1 MKKKIDKSSTHCPM
15 RSHLKH
21 MIWSWRGVLIAAP
34 TAAVIVL
41 LLRLSGALQFLEWG
55 AFDLF
60 LRLAPV
66 ESPDPR
72 IVIVGIDEAD
82 VRNQNWPLSDAIMA
96 KLLAKIKQ
104 QQPRA
109 IGLDIARDLPVADG
123 QADLTKIFKTTPN
136 LFGVEKLPDLN
147 SSGKVASNERINP
160 SPVLKQLNQIAA
172 ANLVFDDDAKVR
184 RGLLS
189 LESPNQELMLGL
201 GLQTALIY
209 LNAEANV
216 TDPEAVN
223 PKRFEPDNGGYVRA
237 DSGGH
242 QLLINYRRNAQPFPT
257 VSMTEVMEDRIPQDL
272 MRDRIVLVGVT
283 AISIKD
289 TFITP
294 LDVGTQTPGVI
305 IHAHIASQ
313 LISGAMDGRTYIKTW
328 SEPWEW
334 LWIIAWTFLGA
345 TPVWIW
351 RHGSSTDQKQGM
363 LLLLRSLSI
372 FLLVSLLVGS
382 SYIAFF
388 SGWWLPIVPTLLGFG
403 GGMAI
408 ALGYVARTAA
418 EIRAQFGRYLTDTVV
433 ASLLENPE
441 GLKFGGER
449 REVSILMCDL
459 RGFSSI
465 SERLPP
471 EEVVKILNIFLGRMT
486 DIINEYQGTIDEFIG
501 DAILAIFGAPIQKPD
516 DATRA
521 VACAV
526 AMQSAMEVVNAE
538 IKQLNLPAIAMG
550 IGINTGEVVVGN
562 IGSQTRAKYAIVG
575 SHVNL
580 TSRIESYTI
589 GGQILISE
597 STYLKAGDV
606 IQTYGNMQVEPKG
619 VKQPITIY
627 DVSGVAGTYNIFLRS
642 HEDKLTL
649 LEYPISVRYRV
660 LEDKH
665 LDNAMFV
672 GRLIKLSDNE
682 AELEAGQALPI
693 LSNIRIHVT
702 ELANSTNLADPATQT
717 FAEHEIYAKVLDKQ
731 VDSPDHSY
739 IHFTSM
745 PSEATVWISK
755 ILGK

>member
-1 MKKKIDKSSTHCPM
+1 M

-21 MIWSWRGVLIAAP
+21 IIWSWRGILITAP
-34 TAAVIVL
+34 TAAAVVL

-60 LRLAPV
+60 LRLAPQ
-66 ESPDPR
+66 ELTDPR
-72 IVIVGIDEAD
+72 IAIVAIDESD
-82 VRNQNWPLSDAIMA
+82 VRKQNWPLSDAILA
-96 KLLAKIKQ
+96 KLLTKIKQ
-104 QQPRA
+104 QQPRV
-109 IGLDIARDLPVADG
+109 IGLDIARDLPVPEG
-123 QADLTKIFKTTPN
+123 QAYLTKVFSTTPN

-147 SSGKVASNERINP
+147 SSGKLASNERINP
-160 SPVLKQLNQIAA
+160 SPVLKRLNQVAA

-189 LESPNQELMLGL
+189 LEDSNQELMLGL
-201 GLQTALIY
+201 GLQMALVY
-209 LNAEANV
+209 LNAESNVANP
-216 TDPEAVN
+216 DAVN
-223 PKRFEPDNGGYVRA
+223 PERFAANDGGYVRA

-242 QLLINYRRNAQPFPT
+242 QLLINYRRNAQPFPI
-257 VSMTEVMEDRIPQDL
+257 VSMTEVMEDRIPKDF
-272 MRDRIVLVGVT
+272 MRDRIVFVGVT
-283 AISIKD
+283 AISLKD

-294 LDVGTQTPGVI
+294 LDVGSQTPGVT

-313 LISGAMDGRTYIKTW
+313 LLSGVMDGRTYIKTW

-334 LWIIAWTFLGA
+334 LWIITWTFLGA

-351 RHGSSTDQKQGM
+351 RHESSSTKKKQGI
-363 LLLLRSLSI
+363 LFFISFLRPISL
-372 FLLVSLLVGS
+372 FLLARLLVGS
-382 SYIAFF
+382 CYVAFL
-388 SGWWLPIVPTLLGFG
+388 SGWWLPIVPSLLGFG

-418 EIRAQFGRYLTDTVV
+418 EIRAQFGRYLTDAVV
-433 ASLLENPE
+433 SSLLENPE

-459 RGFSSI
+459 RGFSST

-486 DIINEYQGTIDEFIG
+486 DIINQYQGTIDEFIG
-501 DAILAIFGAPIQKPD
+501 DAILAIFGAPIQQPD
-516 DATRA
+516 DAARA

-526 AMQSAMEVVNAE
+526 AMQSAMEEVNAA
-538 IKQLNLPAIAMG
+538 ITQLDLPAIAMG

-580 TSRIESYTI
+580 TSRIESYTV

-597 STYLKAGDV
+597 STYLKSGDIV
-606 IQTYGNMQVEPKG
+606 QTYGNMRVEPKG

-627 DVSGVAGTYNIFLRS
+627 DVSGVAGVYNLFLRS
-642 HEDKLTL
+642 RDRKLTL
-649 LEYPISVRYRV
+649 LEHPILVQYRV

-665 LDNAMFV
+665 IDDSMFV
-672 GRLIKLSDNE
+672 GKLIKLSDIA
-682 AELEAGQALPI
+682 AELEVEYALQP
-693 LSNIRIHVT
+693 LSNIRIHIAD
-702 ELANSTNLADPATQT
+702 LANSTIPTNTKVHSASDY
-717 FAEHEIYAKVLDKQ
+717 EIYAKVMDKK
-731 VDSPDHSY
+731 VDSPNCSY
-739 IHFTSM
+739 IHFTNI
-745 PSEATVWISK
+745 PPEASVWMKK
-755 ILGK
+755 ILELNLRLS

>member
-1 MKKKIDKSSTHCPM
+1 LKHNYTLAM

-21 MIWSWRGVLIAAP
+21 IIWSWRGILIAAP
-34 TAAVIVL
+34 TAAAISL
-41 LLRLSGALQFLEWG
+41 LLRFSGALQFLEWG

-60 LRLAPV
+60 LRLAPT
-66 ESPDPR
+66 ESVDPR
-72 IVIVGIDEAD
+72 IVIVGIDESD
-82 VRNQNWPLSDAIMA
+82 VRNQNWPISDAIMA
-96 KLLAKIKQ
+96 RLLTKIKQ
-104 QQPRA
+104 QQPRV
-109 IGLDIARDLPVADG
+109 IGLDIARDLPVAEG
-123 QADLTKIFKTTPN
+123 QADLTKIFRTTPN
-136 LFGVEKLPDLN
+136 LFGVEKLPDRN

-160 SPVLKQLNQIAA
+160 SPVLKQLNQVAA

-184 RGLLS
+184 RSLLS
-189 LESPNQELMLGL
+189 LESPNQEVMLGL

-216 TDPEAVN
+216 TNPDAVN
-223 PKRFEPDNGGYVRA
+223 PRRFELNDGGYVRA

-242 QLLINYRRNAQPFPT
+242 QLLINYRRNTQPFRI
-257 VSMTEVMEDRIPQDL
+257 VSMTEVIEDRIPQDL
-272 MRDRIVLVGVT
+272 MRSRIVLVGVT

-345 TPVWIW
+345 TPIWMW
-351 RHGSSTDQKQGM
+351 RHGSIGTNQKHVM
-363 LLLLRSLSI
+363 LRSMLSS
-372 FLLVSLLVGS
+372 LSVSLLGGVLIGT
-382 SYIAFF
+382 SYMAFL

-403 GGMAI
+403 GGIAI
-408 ALGYVARTAA
+408 ALAYVARTAA

-486 DIINEYQGTIDEFIG
+486 DIINQYQGTIDEFIG
-501 DAILAIFGAPIQKPD
+501 DAILAIFGAPIQQPD

-526 AMQSAMEVVNAE
+526 AMQRAMEAVNAE
-538 IKQLNLPAIAMG
+538 ITQLNLPAIAMG

-606 IQTYGNMQVEPKG
+606 VQTYGNMQVEPKG
-619 VKQPITIY
+619 VKQPIAIY

-642 HEDKLTL
+642 HENALIL
-649 LEYPISVRYRV
+649 LEHPISVRYRV

-682 AELEAGQALPI
+682 AELEAGQALSP
-693 LSNIRIHVT
+693 LSNIRIHIT

-717 FAEHEIYAKVLDKQ
+717 FAEYEIYAKVLDKQ
-731 VDSPDHSY
+731 VDSSEHSY

-745 PSEATVWISK
+745 PPEATVWISK

>member
-1 MKKKIDKSSTHCPM
+1 M

-21 MIWSWRGVLIAAP
+21 IIWSWRGILIAAP
-34 TAAVIVL
+34 TAAAIML
-41 LLRLSGALQFLEWG
+41 LLRFSGALQFLEWG

-60 LRLAPV
+60 LRLAPT
-66 ESPDPR
+66 ESVDPR
-72 IVIVGIDEAD
+72 IAIVAIDESD
-82 VRNQNWPLSDAIMA
+82 VRKQNWPLSDAIMA
-96 KLLAKIKQ
+96 KLLTKIKQ

-109 IGLDIARDLPVADG
+109 IGLDIARDLPVPEG
-123 QADLTKIFKTTPN
+123 QADLTKVLSTTPN
-136 LFGVEKLPDLN
+136 LFGVEKLPDRD

-160 SPVLKQLNQIAA
+160 SPVLKQLNQVAA

-201 GLQTALIY
+201 GLQMALVY
-209 LNAEANV
+209 LNAESNVANP
-216 TDPEAVN
+216 DAVN
-223 PKRFEPDNGGYVRA
+223 PKRFEANDGGYVRA

-242 QLLINYRRNAQPFPT
+242 QILINYRRNAQPFPT
-257 VSMTEVMEDRIPQDL
+257 VSMTEVMEDRIPKDL
-272 MRDRIVLVGVT
+272 MRDRIVFVGVT

-294 LDVGTQTPGVI
+294 LDVATQTPGVI

-313 LISGAMDGRTYIKTW
+313 LISGAIDGRTYIKTW
-328 SEPWEW
+328 AEPWEW
-334 LWIIAWTFLGA
+334 LWIIVWTFLGA
-345 TPVWIW
+345 IPIWIW
-351 RHGSSTDQKQGM
+351 RHGSSNNQKQGM
-363 LLLLRSLSI
+363 LLSISFLRPLSV
-372 FLLVSLLVGS
+372 FLLGGILIGS
-382 SYIAFF
+382 TYMAFL
-388 SGWWLPIVPTLLGFG
+388 SGWWLPIVPSLLGFG
-403 GGMAI
+403 GGIAI
-408 ALGYVARTAA
+408 ALAYVARTAA

-459 RGFSSI
+459 RGFSST

-486 DIINEYQGTIDEFIG
+486 DIINQYQGTIDEFIG
-501 DAILAIFGAPIQKPD
+501 DAILAIFGAPIQQPD

-526 AMQSAMEVVNAE
+526 AMQSAMEEVNAE
-538 IKQLNLPAIAMG
+538 ITKLNLPAIAMG

-575 SHVNL
+575 SQVNL
-580 TSRIESYTI
+580 TSRIESYTV

-606 IQTYGNMQVEPKG
+606 VHTYGNMEVEPKG

-627 DVSGVAGTYNIFLRS
+627 DVSGVAGTYSLFLRS
-642 HEDKLTL
+642 HENALTL
-649 LEYPISVRYRV
+649 LEHPISVRYRI

-672 GRLIKLSDNE
+672 GRLIKLSDHE
-682 AELEAGQALPI
+682 AELEAGQALPP
-693 LSNIRIHVT
+693 LSNIRIHV
-702 ELANSTNLADPATQT
+702 
-717 FAEHEIYAKVLDKQ
+717 AEYEIYAKVLDKQ
-731 VDSPDHSY
+731 VDSSACSY

-745 PSEATVWISK
+745 PPEATVWLQK
-755 ILGK
+755 ILATNS